1 MSNSIIIHTKNA
13 KELSFLQEFAKRM
26 GFSAQILSD
35 EDKEDLGL
43 AEAIN
48 QNNPIDSLHLNE
60 AIAYYQSLSKAE

>member
-1 MSNSIIIHTKNA
+1 MSNSIIIHTNNR
-13 KELSFLQEFAKRM
+13 KELSLLQEFAKKM

-48 QNNPIDSLHLNE
+48 QNNPIDSLQLNE
-60 AIAYYQSLSKAE
+60 AIAYYQSLSKAK